1 MKKKKMK
8 LRDKE
13 CYDSYHLKFQ
23 SGIDDAHIRIWWM
36 HILFRGKLF
45 AFVHWM
51 VSLNWPAAGVH
62 VSFILH
68 KYASNSWGKW
78 GREKEKRLLIYL

>member
-1 MKKKKMK
+1 MK

-68 KYASNSWGKW
+68 KYVCMHRIHGGNGAGS
-78 GREKEKRLLIYL
+78 KRNDY